1 MIRGSR
7 RLAWPLLGVLTLCAA
22 GCSLTTD
29 NQQVA
34 VSKATDY
41 ARGLASATL
50 TRLQA
55 VHDPSAVGAAL
66 QDLVA
71 NPKPA
76 TVTILLGT
84 TSGSAGHFTA
94 DLGFFAAGDAG
105 SGDDMAQVV
114 VRLCAH
120 YAGTIGTHSQVT
132 VADLTCPAQA
142 PTEEFSSPASTVKLH
157 G

>member
-1 MIRGSR
+1 MTRGSR
-7 RLAWPLLGVLTLCAA
+7 RFVWPLLGLLIVCAA

-29 NQQVA
+29 NRQVA
-34 VSKATDY
+34 LTQATDS

-55 VHDPSAVGAAL
+55 VRDPAAVGAAL

-76 TVTILLGT
+76 TATILLGT
-84 TSGSAGHFTA
+84 SNGSAGHFAA
-94 DLGFFAAGDAG
+94 DLGFFADGDAG
-105 SGDDMAQVV
+105 SGDGMAQVV
-114 VRLCAH
+114 VRLCVH
-120 YAGTIGTHSQVT
+120 YAGTIGPDGQVT
-132 VADLTCPAQA
+132 AADLTCPAQMLTKEFGF
-142 PTEEFSSPASTVKLH
+142 PTSTVKLH

>member
-1 MIRGSR
+1 MIRGSL
-7 RLAWPLLGVLTLCAA
+7 RLVWPLLGVLTVCAA

-34 VSKATDY
+34 VS
-41 ARGLASATL
+41 
-50 TRLQA
+50 
-55 VHDPSAVGAAL
+55 
-66 QDLVA
+66 
-71 NPKPA
+71 
-76 TVTILLGT
+76 VTILLGT

-94 DLGFFAAGDAG
+94 DLGFFVAGDAG
-105 SGDDMAQVV
+105 SGDLMAQVV

-120 YAGTIGTHSQVT
+120 YAGTVGTHSQVT

-142 PTEEFSSPASTVKLH
+142 PPRSWAPPASTVKLH